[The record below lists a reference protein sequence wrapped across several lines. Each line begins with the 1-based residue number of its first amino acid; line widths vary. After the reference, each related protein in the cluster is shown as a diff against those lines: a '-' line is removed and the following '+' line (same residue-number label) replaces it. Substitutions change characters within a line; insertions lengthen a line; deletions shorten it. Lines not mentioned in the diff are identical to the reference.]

1 MFTPHNP
8 SIYILIYHPR
18 CLHSQSH
25 HRFTNSY
32 SIYQPIT
39 EVFNFQLTKINDLT
53 LKMASAQV
61 VKMYSKLQTTVL
73 LRTPVTHHFQ
83 SRNVTPAFK
92 LFPYLLCY
100 Y

>member
-8 SIYILIYHPR
+8 SIYITYHPR

-32 SIYQPIT
+32 SIYQPIKSIT
-39 EVFNFQLTKINDLT
+39 KVFNFQLTKIKHLT

-61 VKMYSKLQTTVL
+61 IKM
-73 LRTPVTHHFQ
+73 
-83 SRNVTPAFK
+83 
-92 LFPYLLCY
+92 
-100 Y
+100 